1 MESSGFI
8 TDKPGS
14 VLRSCLRSTHMQ
26 ANKHQASR
34 NQHPETSIQKP
45 VSRNKPFIIPIFI
58 PHAGCPHQCAFCN
71 QSTITNI
78 KRKIPSPEKLY
89 SLIDTFLKYKGKLRN
104 QVQIAFFGGNFLGLK
119 TQHIESLLHEAGK
132 FVTAGSVDSLRFS
145 TRPDTINNET
155 LDILNPFPV
164 STIELGVQS
173 MDDHVLAMSKRGHTS
188 ADTKKAVRLLK
199 ERNYEIGLQM
209 MVGLPGD
216 DETKAQLTGRRIADM
231 SPDFV
236 RIYPTVVLAG
246 SLLAKWYQ
254 NGKYAPMPLEQC
266 ITLVK
271 NLYLLFRENDIKV
284 IRMGLQASEDLEKGS
299 EILAGPYHSA
309 FGHLVFS
316 RIFLDMATAIL
327 NSKKYARDEVVIKVN
342 PRDIS
347 KMRGLKNRNI
357 EALKRKFNFKSIK
370 IISEPS
376 LAEDNLI
383 VNDYLRYF

>member
-1 MESSGFI
+1 MERTFPIQQSQLERSVNPAVSG
-8 TDKPGS
+8 
-14 VLRSCLRSTHMQ
+14 
-26 ANKHQASR
+26 ASR
-34 NQHPETSIQKP
+34 NQKPET
-45 VSRNKPFIIPIFI
+45 RNKPFIIPIFI

-89 SLIDTFLKYKGKLRN
+89 LLIDTFLKYKGKQRN

-119 TQHIESLLHEAGK
+119 TTDIKSLLHEAGK

-155 LDILNPFPV
+155 LDILKSFPV

-173 MDDHVLAMSKRGHTS
+173 MDDHVLSMSKRGHTS

-231 SPDFV
+231 SPAFV
-236 RIYPTVVLAG
+236 RIYPTVVLTG

-254 NGKYAPMPLEQC
+254 NGKYIPMPLEQC

-271 NLYLLFRENDIKV
+271 KLYLLFRENDIKV

-327 NSKKYARDEVVIKVN
+327 ESEVSVRNEVCIKVH
-342 PRDIS
+342 PRSIS
-347 KMRGLKNRNI
+347 KMRGLKNINI
-357 EALKRKFNFKSIK
+357 ETLKRKYNIKSIK
-370 IISEPS
+370 IIPDIS
-376 LAEDNLI
+376 LTKDSLI
-383 VNDYLRYF
+383 VNSYPRHF